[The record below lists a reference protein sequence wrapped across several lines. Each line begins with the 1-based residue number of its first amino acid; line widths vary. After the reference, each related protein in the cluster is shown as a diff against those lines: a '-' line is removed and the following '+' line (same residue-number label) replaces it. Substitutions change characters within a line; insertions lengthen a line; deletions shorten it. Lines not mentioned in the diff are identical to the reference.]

1 MGSAGHGVLSTLRRY
16 VAEVYGKVFG
26 VMDGVSEG
34 VSEFFF
40 QLLENLSVFFSAIT
54 L

>member
-1 MGSAGHGVLSTLRRY
+1 VKLLGGW
-16 VAEVYGKVFG
+16 
-26 VMDGVSEG
+26 MDG

-40 QLLENLSVFFSAIT
+40 QLLENLSVFFAAIA